1 MSSFALNAAPFLK
14 EEIIETKRPLMSIDE
29 ISGRLKEKTVKLS
42 EKDNNEYLNN
52 QDDDDD
58 NSEYADFNATNN
70 GELEKTNEV
79 NDAYAYEN
87 VGFFEDNFKKLNN
100 LKEGFNSKEEDI
112 NFGSGD
118 IDILDNGRS
127 LEKKLNYLI
136 QILELQK
143 DQRTE
148 YVSEEIILYIF
159 LGIFIV
165 YTIDSFVR
173 VGKYTR

>member
-1 MSSFALNAAPFLK
+1 MSGFALNAAPFLK
-14 EEIIETKRPLMSIDE
+14 EEIIETKKPLMSIDE
-29 ISGRLKEKTVKLS
+29 ITGRLKEKTVILS
-42 EKDNNEYLNN
+42 EKENNDYLNN
-52 QDDDDD
+52 QDDDD
-58 NSEYADFNATNN
+58 NSVYADFNATNN
-70 GELEKTNEV
+70 GELENVSKV

-87 VGFFEDNFKKLNN
+87 VGFFEDSYKKLNK
-100 LKEGFNSKEEDI
+100 LQEGFNSKEEDI
-112 NFGSGD
+112 NNGSSN
-118 IDILDNGRS
+118 IDILDNGRT

-148 YVSEEIILYIF
+148 YVSEEIILYMF

>member
-1 MSSFALNAAPFLK
+1 MSGFALNAAPFLK
-14 EEIIETKRPLMSIDE
+14 EEIIETKRPLMSVDE
-29 ISGRLKEKTVKLS
+29 ISGRLKEKNVKLS
-42 EKDNNEYLNN
+42 ENEKTDYLNN
-52 QDDDDD
+52 QDDDE
-58 NSEYADFNATNN
+58 NSEYADFDATND
-70 GELEKTNEV
+70 GELENTDEV

-87 VGFFEDNFKKLNN
+87 VGFFEDNFKKINN
-100 LKEGFNSKEEDI
+100 LTEGFNSKKEDI
-112 NFGSGD
+112 NIDGN
-118 IDILDNGRS
+118 DILDNGRT

-136 QILELQK
+136 QILEVQK

-148 YVSEEIILYIF
+148 YISEEIILYMF

>member
-1 MSSFALNAAPFLK
+1 MSGFALNAAPFLK
-14 EEIIETKRPLMSIDE
+14 EEIIETKRPLMSVDE
-29 ISGRLKEKTVKLS
+29 ISGRLKEKSVKLS
-42 EKDNNEYLNN
+42 ENEKNNYLNN
-52 QDDDDD
+52 EEDDD
-58 NSEYADFNATNN
+58 NSEYADFDATND
-70 GELEKTNEV
+70 GELEKTTEV
-79 NDAYAYEN
+79 EDAYAYEN

-100 LKEGFNSKEEDI
+100 LTEGFNSKKEDI
-112 NFGSGD
+112 NIDGN
-118 IDILDNGRS
+118 DILDNGRT

-136 QILELQK
+136 QILEVQK

-148 YVSEEIILYIF
+148 YISEEIILYMF

>member
-1 MSSFALNAAPFLK
+1 MSGFALNAAPFLK
-14 EEIIETKRPLMSIDE
+14 EEIIETKRPLMSVDE
-29 ISGRLKEKTVKLS
+29 ISGRLKEKKNKLS
-42 EKDNNEYLNN
+42 ENEKNNYLNN
-52 QDDDDD
+52 EDDDN
-58 NSEYADFNATNN
+58 NSEYADFDATND
-70 GELEKTNEV
+70 GELEKTTEV
-79 NDAYAYEN
+79 EDAYAYEN
-87 VGFFEDNFKKLNN
+87 VGFFEDNFKRLNK

-112 NFGSGD
+112 N
-118 IDILDNGRS
+118 IDNDNILDNGRTI
-127 LEKKLNYLI
+127 EKKLNYLI

-148 YVSEEIILYIF
+148 YISEEIILYIF